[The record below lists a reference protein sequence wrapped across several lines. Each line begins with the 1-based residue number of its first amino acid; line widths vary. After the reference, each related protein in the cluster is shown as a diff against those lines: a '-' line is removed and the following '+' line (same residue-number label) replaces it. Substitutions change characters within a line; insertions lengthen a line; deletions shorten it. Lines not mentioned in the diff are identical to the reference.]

1 MEIQYPSIFVVKKRV
16 WLSCGSMQGSR
27 ERSRC
32 GANAWPPWFSWVT
45 IRGLQKKIFL

>member
-1 MEIQYPSIFVVKKRV
+1 MEIDIPRSPSWKNAWDCRV
-16 WLSCGSMQGSR
+16 ARGRGQVASW
-27 ERSRC
+27 C